1 MESIISSK
9 FSKSCPPRF
18 NNYLSQIPSEIFSGS
33 LTLPE
38 IRKCI
43 VFAWGSP
50 GNAKHANVDI
60 MSDSRYFLNKSLF
73 DDSEQVEQGK
83 GKNLIPPP
91 EREPLWKAYLQKFR
105 DPIIVVLLVV
115 FFFSCAVACY
125 EAFYMGEGT
134 KMLIEPIGILIALL
148 LATGVGFIFEVKA
161 EKEFEVLNTVKDK
174 RPVKV
179 YRQFGCGDKTEIRL
193 KEIVKTDVCVG
204 DYVYLENGDEI
215 PADGILDESNSFI
228 VDESNFTGEPYAR
241 KSAKPEEFE
250 DEATFPTNK
259 VLRGSTVIGG
269 NAIYHVEEIGLDTV
283 EGSGV
288 KKTQEGREVE
298 TPLNQQ
304 LAKLGRIIS
313 KISFIIAILI
323 VLGRLIYFFF
333 FDGDSANNHNWLEI
347 AEFTLA
353 SVMLAVTLIVVAVP
367 EGLPMSVTVSLA
379 LSMRRMLKEK
389 NLVRKLHAC
398 ETMGATTVICTDKTG
413 TLTQNRMTVVE
424 NEFYGGNADEKIR
437 MNIALNSTAEIT
449 IDEEGNE
456 KPLGNPTEGALL
468 RWLKESGHDYAEYRK
483 MYSIGE
489 NVPFSTENK
498 YMKTELLSKDEPF
511 MGKKEYGHVRFI
523 KGAPEIVLGMCGEIA
538 GGQTAGHVQE
548 VLLSYQSKA
557 MRTLGFASQHE
568 AGGEWSPLTF
578 DGIVGIADPVRDDVK
593 DAIMDCTR
601 KAGVRVIIVTGD
613 TQGTANEIG
622 RQIGLIGP
630 DEENQKTTGE
640 MFASLTDEEAM
651 ALIGDPGF
659 RIISRARPDDKARLV
674 TLLQRLNQVVAVTGD
689 GTNDAPALSKAQV
702 GLSMGDGTSAAKE
715 ASDIT
720 IIDNSFTSIVRAI
733 IWGRSLYLNIRRFIL
748 FQMTINICA
757 CLIVLI
763 GAFTGAASPLTV
775 TQMLWVNLIMDTFA
789 AMALSS
795 LPADKRVLNERPRDP
810 DSFII
815 SGRMFRRIL
824 GMGLLFFAI
833 LIGLWQVLL
842 HSDITSV
849 RGLLS
854 PEMDMAKSG
863 LTAYE
868 SGIFFSIFVLL
879 QFWNLFNARYFHTGR
894 SLLQEGVD
902 FFGNR
907 PRFKEYFS
915 SAFLWI
921 LLVILIGQ
929 ILIVT
934 FAGPM
939 FNAAPLSLQDW
950 LWIILLT
957 SPVLIVADMIRFI
970 LALRK

>member
-1 MESIISSK
+1 MNHDGGNLQRCK
-9 FSKSCPPRF
+9 FPPFALCGLIFVAQKLTPALLQFHNRLIM
-18 NNYLSQIPSEIFSGS
+18 NNRRS
-33 LTLPE
+33 
-38 IRKCI
+38 
-43 VFAWGSP
+43 
-50 GNAKHANVDI
+50 
-60 MSDSRYFLNKSLF
+60 FLNKSLF
-73 DDSEQVEQGK
+73 DNSEQVARGK
-83 GKNLIPPP
+83 GRNMIPPP
-91 EREPLWKAYLQKFR
+91 EREPLWKAYLQKFK

-115 FFFSCAVACY
+115 FCFSCAVALY
-125 EAFYMGEGT
+125 EAFYMGEGA

-179 YRQFGCGDKTEIRL
+179 YRQFGNPDKPELRL

-215 PADGILDESNSFI
+215 PADGTLDESNSFI
-228 VDESNFTGEPYAR
+228 VDESNFTGEPYAD
-241 KSAKPEEFE
+241 KSADPSDF
-250 DEATFPTNK
+250 DPEATFPTNK

-288 KKTQEGREVE
+288 IKTQEGKDVE

-304 LAKLGRIIS
+304 LAKLGKVIS
-313 KISFIIAILI
+313 KISFILAVLI
-323 VLGRLIYFFF
+323 VLGRLVYFFF
-333 FDGDSANNHNWLEI
+333 FDGNAANNHSWLEI
-347 AEFTLA
+347 LEFTLA

-367 EGLPMSVTVSLA
+367 EGLPMSVTISLA

-413 TLTQNRMTVVE
+413 TLTQNKMTVVE
-424 NEFYGGNADEKIR
+424 HEFYGENAYENVL
-437 MNIALNSTAEIT
+437 MNIALNSTAELT
-449 IDEEGNE
+449 VDDEGKE

-468 RWLKESGHDYAEYRK
+468 RWMKDEGYNYGEYRLEFVP
-483 MYSIGE
+483 GE
-489 NVPFSTENK
+489 SVPFSTENK
-498 YMKTELLSKDEPF
+498 YMKTEIFSKSSDR
-511 MGKKEYGHVRFI
+511 HIRFV
-523 KGAPEIVLGMCGEIA
+523 KGAPEIVMGMCEGIHEEKIM
-538 GGQTAGHVQE
+538 E
-548 VLLSYQSKA
+548 VLLGYQNKA
-557 MRTLGFASQHE
+557 MRTLAFASQHE
-568 AGGEWSPLTF
+568 TGGVWSPLTF

-593 DAIMDCTR
+593 DAIMDCTQR
-601 KAGVRVIIVTGD
+601 AGVRVIIVTGD

-622 RQIGLIGP
+622 RQIGLVGM
-630 DEENQKTTGE
+630 DEPNQMMTGE
-640 MFASLTDEEAM
+640 KFASLTDEDALE
-651 ALIGDPGF
+651 LIGSPDF
-659 RIISRARPDDKARLV
+659 KIISRARPDDKARLV

-748 FQMTINICA
+748 FQVTINICA

-763 GAFTGAASPLTV
+763 GAFTGLESPLTV

-795 LPADKRVLNERPRDP
+795 LPPDRRVLEEKPRNP

-815 SGRMFRRIL
+815 SGQMFRRIA
-824 GMGLLFFAI
+824 GMGVIFFVV
-833 LIGLWQVLL
+833 LVGLWQLL
-842 HSDITSV
+842 WHTDITSV
-849 RGLLS
+849 RDMLS
-854 PEMDMAKSG
+854 MDSLRVFFTEFISKSKPG
-863 LTAYE
+863 ASITAYE
-868 SGIFFSIFVLL
+868 SGIFFSFFVLL

-894 SLLQEGVD
+894 TMLQEIGD

-907 PRFKEYFS
+907 PRFNEYFS
-915 SAFLWI
+915 PAFLWI
-921 LLVILIGQ
+921 LLVILVGQ

-934 FAGPM
+934 FAGTM
-939 FNAAPLSLQDW
+939 FNVAPLSWQDW
-950 LWIILLT
+950 LWLLLLT
-957 SPVLIVADMIRFI
+957 SPVLVVSDIVGFVRH
-970 LALRK
+970 KTS